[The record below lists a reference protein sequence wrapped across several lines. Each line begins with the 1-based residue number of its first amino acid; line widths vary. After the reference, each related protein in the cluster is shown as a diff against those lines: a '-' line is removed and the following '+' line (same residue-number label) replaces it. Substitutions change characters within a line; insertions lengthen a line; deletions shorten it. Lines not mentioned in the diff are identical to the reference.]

1 MSVVDVHSHLMPGVD
16 DGARDDDEAAG
27 ALARLRDDGVATA
40 ITTPHFQ
47 GSLTLDPARQA
58 ERLEELDRGWERL
71 LKVRARGN
79 GAPDLVRGV
88 EVLLDVPDPR
98 VDDERLRIA
107 GGPFVLVEFPHMT
120 VPPAPTRPLEAL
132 RAAGWIPVVAHP
144 ERYDGMGSSPDDGV
158 AEVRRWRDAGA
169 YIQVNG
175 VALTGRYGD
184 NARRL
189 AVALLEAGAVDYLGS
204 DYHSRG
210 RPRISDYRDLI
221 LELGNEDGWTLLSHT
236 NPGRMAE
243 GKAPIPVPG
252 LRLRRSLVERLLG
265 R

>member
-27 ALARLRDDGVATA
+27 ALKRLRDDGVETA

-58 ERLEELDRGWERL
+58 ERLAELDQGWERL
-71 LKVRARGN
+71 LEVRARGN
-79 GAPDLVRGV
+79 GVPDLVRGV

-120 VPPAPTRPLEAL
+120 VPPSPTRPIEAL
-132 RAAGWIPVVAHP
+132 RSAGWIPVVAHP
-144 ERYDGMGSSPDDGV
+144 ERYDGMGATPAAAV
-158 AEVRRWRDAGA
+158 AEARRWRDAGA
-169 YIQVNG
+169 YLQVNG
-175 VALTGRYGD
+175 LALIGRYGD
-184 NARRL
+184 SARRL
-189 AVALLEAGAVDYLGS
+189 AVALLEAGVVDYLGS

-210 RPRISDYRDLI
+210 KPRISDYRDAV
-221 LELGNEDGWTLLSHT
+221 LENGNEDGWTLLTHT
-236 NPGRMAE
+236 NPGRMAD

>member
-27 ALARLRDDGVATA
+27 ALERLRDDGVETA

-47 GSLTLDPARQA
+47 GSLTLDPGRQA
-58 ERLEELDRGWERL
+58 ERLAELDRGWERL
-71 LKVRARGN
+71 LEVRARGN
-79 GAPDLVRGV
+79 GVPNLVRGV

-132 RAAGWIPVVAHP
+132 RAAGCIPVVAHP
-144 ERYDGMGSSPDDGV
+144 ERYDGMGSSPADAV
-158 AEVRRWRDAGA
+158 AEARRWRDAGA
-169 YIQVNG
+169 YLQVNG
-175 VALTGRYGD
+175 LALIGRYGD
-184 NARRL
+184 SVRRV
-189 AVALLEAGAVDYLGS
+189 AIALLEAGVVDYLGS

-210 RPRISDYRDLI
+210 KPRISDYRDVVR
-221 LELGNEDGWTLLSHT
+221 ELGNEDSWTLLSHT

-252 LRLRRSLVERLLG
+252 LRLRRTLVERLLG